1 MATKLDAALERIDV
15 AVDRIRT
22 KVSKPTETIEEVATA
37 VEALGTGGSEG
48 IYLVKTIEER
58 DSIQANE
65 GDVCVVTNS
74 VISDITEES
83 QIYSV
88 TLKDTVVFDS
98 AVGDY
103 VSLMFSDA
111 SDNSRLNIDIMQEQ
125 MYISVQSG
133 DTYKSY
139 IYMSEDY
146 ITYTCEDEIENPIE
160 FSEPL
165 VFNPKY
171 GEFDSRITKIM
182 ISESFSF
189 DGIFK
194 YVGNNWEYHSV
205 GAVASSDDIFKPAKA
220 YTNNG
225 LVVGTQDKKAWRSN
239 KYFIQTEEPEPIYG
253 YLWIQPRDLSD
264 AQIQKY
270 LSKDTAINQVDEPF
284 DYSATLTSLGNKSYY
299 SEFNTVYERN
309 NCRLFSA
316 DSSNNSTRIYI
327 NGTAVYGRGIERD
340 GMFYIANTST
350 STNTFYRVNLKTG
363 ANTTLSKPSFVSTRI
378 LGVDSNDT
386 YIIYAMQ
393 QTASPYYM
401 YLYTYNISSNSW
413 TSKTISS
420 FTNSNYT
427 SYNTILLGN
436 TNKLWV
442 TNGYKNW
449 VIDITTGSVLLN
461 FTLTDESTGLDLYYI
476 NMDVLNKLSFSITN
490 NILTTYDGFF
500 VLDLNNITETS
511 ITNALK
517 GYKHMANGRG
527 GKRVYGVKVSDDLY
541 ITNGTSISS
550 STGISFYS
558 STANTFIARVS
569 KPNTTNTFRFV
580 YSESGTLYFSES
592 STSYLY
598 SINIENLKL
607 TNSGS
612 FLVYTSKD
620 GEPIQLIEGVTLRI
634 KNIFLQSNSSSITH
648 TCAAKL
654 YATQWNETTGKYE
667 WVLFKDNTI

>member
-22 KVSKPTETIEEVATA
+22 KVSKPTESIEDVATA
-37 VEALGTGGSEG
+37 VEALGTGGSSG
-48 IYLVKTIEER
+48 IYLVETIEER
-58 DSIQANE
+58 DNIQANE

-74 VISDITEES
+74 IISDITEES

-98 AVGDY
+98 AVEDY

-111 SDNSRLNIDIMQEQ
+111 SRSNSLNVDIMQEQ
-125 MYISVQSG
+125 MYVSASSNG
-133 DTYKSY
+133 THKSY
-139 IYMSEDY
+139 IYTSEDY
-146 ITYTCEDEIENPIE
+146 ITYTCEDVIENPIE
-160 FSEPL
+160 FTEPV
-165 VFNPKY
+165 VFNSKY
-171 GEFDSRITKIM
+171 GVFDSRITKIM
-182 ISESFSF
+182 TTEDFSF

-194 YVGNNWEYHSV
+194 YVEGNWEYHRV
-205 GAVASSDDIFKPAKA
+205 GAVASPEDIFKPAKA

-225 LVVGTQDKKAWRSN
+225 LVVGAQDKNAWRSN
-239 KYFIQTEEPEPIYG
+239 RYFIQTEEPEPTYG
-253 YLWIQPRDLSD
+253 YLWIQPRDLSEE
-264 AQIQKY
+264 QIQKY
-270 LSKDTAINQVDEPF
+270 LSKDIAINQVDVPF
-284 DYSATLTSLGNKSYY
+284 DYSAILTSVGNKSYY
-299 SEFNTVYERN
+299 SEFNSVYERN
-309 NCRLFSA
+309 NCRLFAA
-316 DSSNNSTRIYI
+316 DSSNNSARINI
-327 NGTAVYGRGIERD
+327 NGTVVNGRGIERD
-340 GMFYIANTST
+340 GMFYIVNTLTT
-350 STNTFYRVNLKTG
+350 SGSFYRVNLKTG
-363 ANTTLSKPSFVSTRI
+363 ASTTLSKPSFVSTRI

-386 YIIYAMQ
+386 YIVYAMQ
-393 QTASPYYM
+393 QTASPYNM

-420 FTNSNYT
+420 FTNSGYS

-461 FTLTDESTGLDLYYI
+461 FNLTDDSTGLDLYYI
-476 NMDVLNKLSFSITN
+476 NIDALYQMSFSITN

-500 VLDLNNITETS
+500 VLDLNNITEAS

-527 GKRVYGVKVSDDLY
+527 GKTVHGVKIADDLY
-541 ITNGTSISS
+541 LTNGTSISS
-550 STGISFYS
+550 TGLYFYS
-558 STANTFIARVS
+558 STANLFIAKVT
-569 KPNTTNTFRFV
+569 KPSTNTFRFV
-580 YSESGTLYFSES
+580 YSEPGVLYFSES
-592 STSYLY
+592 STSNLY
-598 SINIENLKL
+598 SLNIADLKF

-612 FLVYTSKD
+612 FLVHTAAD
-620 GEPIQLIEGVTLRI
+620 GEPIQIVEGVLLRI
-634 KNIFLQSNSSSITH
+634 KNIFLKSDSSSITH

-654 YATQWNETTGKYE
+654 YTTQWNETTGKFE